1 MNEAMEMLKL
11 LAPFIVL
18 EVALKI
24 FCLVSLKKDKV
35 KYLPKIGWVLVIVL
49 INTFGSIAYL
59 IFGRQKY

>member
-11 LAPFIVL
+11 LAPFIIL

>member
-18 EVALKI
+18 EFALKI

-59 IFGRQKY
+59 IFGREKY

>member
-11 LAPFIVL
+11 LAPFIAL
-18 EVALKI
+18 EFALKI

-59 IFGRQKY
+59 IFGREKY